1 MLLSELV
8 NIGKNKLDGVISDDE
23 IKDWFYKNDDKKKF
37 LNTVEKSM
45 VLSLIDNF
53 SQSDTEKTVMC
64 TTNYIIKELY
74 VNAIYLGVDFNN
86 FNFNEIKENMI
97 EIYDILLQSGMIDM
111 IEDFSGKDMKR
122 FDKLYNSFLKF
133 ETEMILKEFIKQIDS
148 ININENIINSM
159 SKFMSNEKFMKTLDA
174 FTLSQNKET
183 KSVVDMVS
191 KLAREK
197 IKK

>member
-97 EIYDILLQSGMIDM
+97 EIYDILLQSGIIDM
-111 IEDFSGKDMKR
+111 IEDFSGKDMER

-197 IKK
+197 TKK

>member
-8 NIGKNKLDGVISDDE
+8 NIGKNKLDGVISDDK
-23 IKDWFYKNDDKKKF
+23 IKDWFYKNNDKKKF

>member
-23 IKDWFYKNDDKKKF
+23 IKDWFYKNNDKKKF

-53 SQSDTEKTVMC
+53 SQNDTEKTVMC

-97 EIYDILLQSGMIDM
+97 EIYDILLQSGIIDM
-111 IEDFSGKDMKR
+111 IEDFSGKDMER

-159 SKFMSNEKFMKTLDA
+159 SKFMSNEKFMKTLDV

-197 IKK
+197 MKK

>member
-97 EIYDILLQSGMIDM
+97 EIYDILLQSGIIDM

>member
-23 IKDWFYKNDDKKKF
+23 IKDWFYKNNDKKKF

-53 SQSDTEKTVMC
+53 SQNDTEKTVMC

-97 EIYDILLQSGMIDM
+97 EIYDILLQSGIIDM